1 MAPGEF
7 FVIMGLS
14 GSGKST
20 VLRMLNRL
28 VEPTSGELLIDGR
41 NVATM
46 PEGELRELRNRKI
59 NMVFQHFA
67 LFPHRTVREN
77 AAYALHVRNE
87 SAAARTERA
96 DWALET
102 VGLGE
107 WGDALPGEL
116 SGGMRQRVGLARA
129 LASDADILLMD
140 EPFSALDPLIRRD
153 MQDLL
158 MTLQRDLQRTVV
170 FVTHDLN
177 EAMRMGDR
185 IMIMRNGKVV
195 QLGTAQEILNTPAD
209 DYVSEFISD
218 VDRSRVLTAGTI
230 MQEPLVTATERDD
243 PEEVLRR
250 LSNVEGLGAYVLDDD
265 GRIVGVA
272 RADLLAAAVGPHRAA
287 LGQLAT
293 NEYKA
298 VGADTPL
305 SDICSLV
312 GRNSVPLAVTDTDG
326 RLVGVVPRAT
336 LLAALATP
344 AQEETRRTAMP
355 DIDVGAPVGALVD
368 WLTANFGPLFSAIS
382 AVMLVLLDAV
392 LIVLTAPSPYI
403 VIAVFV
409 ALALLERKW
418 GFGLFTLLAFLL
430 ILAMGL
436 WVEAMQTLA
445 LVVVAT
451 IFAVAIGIPV
461 GIWAARSR
469 KVSNVVR
476 PVLDFMQTLPVF
488 VYLIPAVFFFGIGVV
503 PGVIATL
510 VFAIPPA
517 VRLTELGIR
526 SVDKEVVEAAIAFG
540 AKPRQMLREVQLPL
554 ALPSIM
560 AGVNQTLMLALSWW

>member
-1 MAPGEF
+1 MTTQIHSAQPTAEAAGPAARPAIQVTGLTKIYGRGGAASSRGWFRSKDPESEKKPKAAADDVSFEVAPGEF

-28 VEPTSGELLIDGR
+28 VEPTSGELLIDGK

-250 LSNVEGLGAYVLDDD
+250 LSNTEGLGAYVLDDG
-265 GRIVGVA
+265 GRIKGVA
-272 RADLLAAAVGPHRAA
+272 RADLLAAAVGQHRAA

-336 LLAALATP
+336 LLAAFATP
-344 AQEETRRTAMP
+344 HKKNEKDGNA
-355 DIDVGAPVGALVD
+355 
-368 WLTANFGPLFSAIS
+368 
-382 AVMLVLLDAV
+382 
-392 LIVLTAPSPYI
+392 
-403 VIAVFV
+403 
-409 ALALLERKW
+409 
-418 GFGLFTLLAFLL
+418 
-430 ILAMGL
+430 
-436 WVEAMQTLA
+436 
-445 LVVVAT
+445 
-451 IFAVAIGIPV
+451 
-461 GIWAARSR
+461 
-469 KVSNVVR
+469 
-476 PVLDFMQTLPVF
+476 
-488 VYLIPAVFFFGIGVV
+488 
-503 PGVIATL
+503 
-510 VFAIPPA
+510 
-517 VRLTELGIR
+517 
-526 SVDKEVVEAAIAFG
+526 
-540 AKPRQMLREVQLPL
+540 
-554 ALPSIM
+554 
-560 AGVNQTLMLALSWW
+560 

>member
-1 MAPGEF
+1 MTTQLRNAQTTEQDGASAVEPAIKVTGLTKIYGPRGGGSSGGWFGGKKSETKAHKAAADDVTFSVAPGEF
-7 FVIMGLS
+7 FMIMGLS

-28 VEPTSGELLIDGR
+28 IEPTSGELLIDGR
-41 NVATM
+41 DVATM
-46 PEGELRELRNRKI
+46 PEGDLRELRNRKI

-87 SAAARTERA
+87 PAAARAERA

-107 WGDALPGEL
+107 WGDSLPGEL

-158 MTLQRDLQRTVV
+158 MTLQRDLNRTVV

-218 VDRSRVLTAGTI
+218 VDRSRVLTAGVI
-230 MQEPLVTATERDD
+230 MQEPLVTATEQDD
-243 PEEVLRR
+243 PQELLRK
-250 LSNVEGLGAYVLDDD
+250 LSNVEGVGAYVLDDQ
-265 GRIVGVA
+265 GRIVGVT
-272 RADLLAAAVGPHRAA
+272 RADLVAAAVGQQRTK
-287 LGQLAT
+287 LGQMVT

-298 VGADTPL
+298 VPADTAL

-312 GRNSVPLAVTDTDG
+312 GRNSVPLAVTDNDG
-326 RLVGVVPRAT
+326 RLLGVVPRAR

-344 AQEETRRTAMP
+344 VTAAEEARREQRRREQGWRP
-355 DIDVGAPVGALVD
+355 DD
-368 WLTANFGPLFSAIS
+368 
-382 AVMLVLLDAV
+382 
-392 LIVLTAPSPYI
+392 
-403 VIAVFV
+403 
-409 ALALLERKW
+409 
-418 GFGLFTLLAFLL
+418 
-430 ILAMGL
+430 
-436 WVEAMQTLA
+436 
-445 LVVVAT
+445 
-451 IFAVAIGIPV
+451 
-461 GIWAARSR
+461 AAR
-469 KVSNVVR
+469 K
-476 PVLDFMQTLPVF
+476 DDD
-488 VYLIPAVFFFGIGVV
+488 GV
-503 PGVIATL
+503 
-510 VFAIPPA
+510 
-517 VRLTELGIR
+517 
-526 SVDKEVVEAAIAFG
+526 KENGNA
-540 AKPRQMLREVQLPL
+540 
-554 ALPSIM
+554 
-560 AGVNQTLMLALSWW
+560 